1 MPGLLRSDRGGLSV
15 SSPSG
20 ERKDAC
26 SLPPHFWGPLDRPL
40 WKEPVPVAAGAALLT
55 GSLNPEDYLHAFGSL
70 HPFVRDVENVG
81 TVGGTL
87 KTLVMLS
94 RPSAC
99 CPSLSPRSLPALQ
112 GLGLQEADAW
122 SSLLRGLQW
131 TDRLHAREVPSTWLS
146 LHPAMP

>member
-26 SLPPHFWGPLDRPL
+26 SLR
-40 WKEPVPVAAGAALLT
+40 AALLT